1 MSTKIQLPWLR
12 PDEQIGLGDA
22 FKNVTN
28 WLGIQAGPNCGC
40 ETRRL
45 AWNQIITFTGIQT
58 IQPQRPHK
66 VPIERPPTDD
76 Q

>member
-22 FKNVTN
+22 FK
-28 WLGIQAGPNCGC
+28 
-40 ETRRL
+40 
-45 AWNQIITFTGIQT
+45 
-58 IQPQRPHK
+58 RPHK